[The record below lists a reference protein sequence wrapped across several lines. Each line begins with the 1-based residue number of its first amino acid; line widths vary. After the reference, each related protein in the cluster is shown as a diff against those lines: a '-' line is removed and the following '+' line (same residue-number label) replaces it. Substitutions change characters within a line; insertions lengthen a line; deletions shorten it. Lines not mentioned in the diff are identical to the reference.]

1 MLGYFMMSESKL
13 LKGRSGL
20 SDKDLHA
27 DADGGVVLT
36 QKYLASMGS
45 PQMNFLEKLGIL
57 SQPGRPTKRWDTQ
70 N

>member
-13 LKGRSGL
+13 LKDRSGL

-45 PQMNFLEKLGIL
+45 PL
-57 SQPGRPTKRWDTQ
+57 SPSH
-70 N
+70 